1 MLKVHAFIWS
11 ILRYMGEN
19 VNNDNIVVENLK
31 LSLIRCVFIL
41 LNYIFAIG
49 GGYSKIATYIMNK
62 GVYNEN
68 NSINMMNLML
78 YVIIILI
85 TLILTYPLIQESFKG
100 FRRVS
105 FNDLFSILSLMSI
118 ILVLIITIANR
129 FGVGVGVSLNQLNNE
144 VSLKNNI
151 FYFTFVTLIY
161 APIVEEVV
169 FRGALYQIINNMY
182 GKFIAII
189 VSSFLFGAIHN
200 IFFLNN
206 WSATETIYFIIYFVM
221 GVAFCISYDYTKS
234 ILGAIINHFLWNL
247 FTVIIMIIKIKI

>member
-1 MLKVHAFIWS
+1 M
-11 ILRYMGEN
+11 N
-19 VNNDNIVVENLK
+19 TNNIVIENSK

-129 FGVGVGVSLNQLNNE
+129 FGIGVSLNQLNNE
-144 VSLKNNI
+144 ASLKNNI
-151 FYFTFVTLIY
+151 LYFSFVTLIY

-200 IFFLNN
+200 ILFLNN
-206 WSATETIYFIIYFVM
+206 WSASKAIYFIIYCKLYFR
-221 GVAFCISYDYTKS
+221 I
-234 ILGAIINHFLWNL
+234 
-247 FTVIIMIIKIKI
+247 

>member
-1 MLKVHAFIWS
+1 M
-11 ILRYMGEN
+11 
-19 VNNDNIVVENLK
+19 NNDNIVIENSK

-41 LNYIFAIG
+41 LNYIFAIV
-49 GGYSKIATYIMNK
+49 GGYGKIATYIMNK

-68 NSINMMNLML
+68 NSTNMMNLML

-85 TLILTYPLIQESFKG
+85 TLILAYPLIQESFKE

-129 FGVGVGVSLNQLNNE
+129 FGVGVSLNQLKNE
-144 VSLKNNI
+144 VSLKDNI
-151 FYFTFVTLIY
+151 FYFMFITLIY

-189 VSSFLFGAIHN
+189 VSFFLFGAIHN
-200 IFFLNN
+200 ILFLNN
-206 WSATETIYFIIYFVM
+206 WSVTETIYCIIYFVM

-234 ILGAIINHFLWNL
+234 MLGAIINHFLWNL
-247 FTVIIMIIKIKI
+247 FKLIIMIIKIII